1 MKTPW
6 SDRVNELEKRW
17 IGWGH
22 KYFREVVS
30 NKIAE
35 LIKPNEK
42 ILDVG
47 CGAGILYCHLLPKIQ
62 QVYVGVDFTPE
73 FIELC
78 RTRYPQGKWM
88 VEDALKLSLPDNSF
102 YIVNTNNVLQHIEDW
117 KKAANELIRVSS
129 KYVISTC
136 RIHKEKT
143 VIVSMEPVLRRR
155 FNPKDLLDFYTQYGK
170 ITWHWIRSASG
181 KKTLG
186 LFIIELGT

>member
-17 IGWGH
+17 RGWGH

-30 NKIAE
+30 DKIVE
-35 LIKPNEK
+35 LIKPNKK

-47 CGAGILYCHLLPKIQ
+47 CGAGILYNHLPPEIQ
-62 QVYVGVDFTPE
+62 QAYVGVDFTPE

-78 RTRYPQGKWM
+78 RTRYPQGKWR
-88 VEDALKLSLPDNSF
+88 VEDARNFNLPDNSF
-102 YIVNTNNVLQHIEDW
+102 YIVNTTNVLQHINDW

-129 KYVISTC
+129 KYIINIC
-136 RIHKEKT
+136 RIHNEKT

-155 FNPKDLLDFYTQYGK
+155 FNPKDLIDFYAQYGK
-170 ITWHWIRSASG
+170 ITWQWIRAASG
-181 KKTLG
+181 RKTLG
-186 LFIIELGT
+186 LFITELGA